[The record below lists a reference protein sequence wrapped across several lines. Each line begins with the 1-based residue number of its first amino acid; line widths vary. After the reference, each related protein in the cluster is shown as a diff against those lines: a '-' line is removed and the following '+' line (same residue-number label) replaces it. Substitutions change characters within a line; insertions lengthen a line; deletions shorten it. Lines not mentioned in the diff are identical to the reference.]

1 LAEDDSAAA
10 ADSLDA
16 DVAGIDD
23 AASQDE
29 DATTDDRSAN
39 VLQNCFATILDTLA
53 SNNPRFNSVLLC
65 VESQTCSS
73 VHIGYQEFYMLLFYT
88 FGVV

>member
-1 LAEDDSAAA
+1 LLNEYLAEDDTAAT
-10 ADSLDA
+10 ADSLDT

-29 DATTDDRSAN
+29 DVATDDRSAN

-53 SNNPRFNSVLLC
+53 SNNPRFNSLLLC
-65 VESQTCSS
+65 VKLWT
-73 VHIGYQEFYMLLFYT
+73 
-88 FGVV
+88 